1 MFNFSVNL
9 QSTFLHMFV
18 EQTALLVDKLM
29 LFTYFLEKKKLVLS
43 FFYFTLLYVDLSYK
57 IPTKYK
63 EVCCYNLAKILKSLM
78 GMNVFTGHC
87 AS

>member
-29 LFTYFLEKKKLVLS
+29 LFTYFLEKKKTCFIFLLLHI
-43 FFYFTLLYVDLSYK
+43 TL
-57 IPTKYK
+57 
-63 EVCCYNLAKILKSLM
+63 C
-78 GMNVFTGHC
+78 
-87 AS
+87 